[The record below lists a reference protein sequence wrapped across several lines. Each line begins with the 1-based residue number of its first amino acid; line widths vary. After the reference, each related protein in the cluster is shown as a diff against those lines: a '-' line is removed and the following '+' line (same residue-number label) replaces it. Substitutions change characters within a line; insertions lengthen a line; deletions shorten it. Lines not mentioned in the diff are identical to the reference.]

1 MRTLENKII
10 EDVRNTLLREDLDD
24 LKDEYFE
31 NKLNIFK
38 FFEKFKMNELTLK
51 YIKMF
56 EKVLN
61 KIAEKDFTEEKF
73 EEIKNAFQKKEKQ
86 IKWFYENDIEGRNYV
101 IDKHNNL
108 QIQERFEELS
118 FVIYEFAKREY
129 RNLENKTESEKQ
141 ELLKDTSLIHN
152 YLRENSFA
160 AVADAIADVK
170 LACKKD

>member
-10 EDVRNTLLREDLDD
+10 EDVRNTILREDLDD

-73 EEIKNAFQKKEKQ
+73 EEIRNAFQKKEKQ

-108 QIQERFEELS
+108 QIKERFEELS

-129 RNLENKTESEKQ
+129 RNLENKTDSEKQ